1 MDPSMA
7 KMLIA
12 SVDYR
17 CSAEM
22 LTIVSMLSVPSVF
35 YRPKE
40 RMEEA
45 DAAREKFNVPES
57 DHLTLLNVFNQWKS
71 HGYRDDWG
79 IRHFLHPKLL
89 RKAREVRVQ
98 LEDIMKFRRMELIST
113 GTDFDVLRKAITAGY
128 FHQAARVKGIGEF
141 VNIRTGIPT
150 HLHPTSA
157 LYGLG
162 YTPSHI
168 VYHELI
174 LTSKEYMTQVTAIDP
189 YWLAELGSVF
199 YSVKEKNF
207 DERGNQRQTDLEFS
221 KKAEIETEMARQR
234 EETAKKRLEEALAV
248 KTASGSKSKIIV
260 PGTPRHIGVG
270 AGTRVTQTP
279 KRRGGI

>member
-1 MDPSMA
+1 MA
-7 KMLIA
+7 KMLIV
-12 SVDYR
+12 SVEYK

-40 RMEEA
+40 RLEES
-45 DAAREKFNVPES
+45 DAAREKFSVPES
-57 DHLTLLNVFNQWKS
+57 DHLTLLNVFQQWKS
-71 HGYRDDWG
+71 HGYRDDWCMK
-79 IRHFLHPKLL
+79 HFLHPKLL

-98 LEDIMKFRRMELIST
+98 LEDIMKTQKMEIVSA
-113 GTDFDVLRKAITAGY
+113 GTDYDVVRKAITAGY

-141 VNIRTGIPT
+141 VNIRSGLPT

-162 YTPSHI
+162 YTPSYV

-174 LTSKEYMTQVTAIDP
+174 LTSKEYMTQVTSIDP

-207 DERGNQRQTDLEFS
+207 DDSGRRRKHDKEFS
-221 KKAEIETEMARQR
+221 KKAELEMEMARQR
-234 EETAKKRLEEALAV
+234 DLTAKRDAESALKKQV
-248 KTASGSKSKIIV
+248 SSGGSRV
-260 PGTPRHIGVG
+260 VMAGAPTPATPRLGFG
-270 AGTRVTQTP
+270 QTP
-279 KRRGGI
+279 KRRVGI